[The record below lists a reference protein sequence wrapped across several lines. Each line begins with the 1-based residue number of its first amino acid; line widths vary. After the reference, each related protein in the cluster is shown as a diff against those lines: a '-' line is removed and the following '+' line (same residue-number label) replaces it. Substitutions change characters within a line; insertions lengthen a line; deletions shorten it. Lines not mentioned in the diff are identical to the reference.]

1 MATTTNRGQEVILKN
16 LWELEKKWGKK
27 LIEVQK
33 LIAATGIPRP
43 DKWLAISIEENGRI
57 TTLMDVGGVLKE
69 LNQSDIII

>member
-1 MATTTNRGQEVILKN
+1 LATTTNRGQEVILKN